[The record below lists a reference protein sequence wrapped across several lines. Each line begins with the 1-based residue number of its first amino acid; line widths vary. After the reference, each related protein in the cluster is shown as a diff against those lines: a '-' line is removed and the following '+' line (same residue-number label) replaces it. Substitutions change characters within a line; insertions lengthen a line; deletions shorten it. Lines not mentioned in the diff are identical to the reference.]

1 MCKLSMVFIR
11 RKPKIIVDV
20 RSMGQSTGRRR
31 YLYMDNLLLLLK
43 KTRRQIGEGQNGEK
57 EIYENGTSKTRL
69 RNTLAINRTGAHIW
83 VTNQWRDGQKQDQ
96 I

>member
-31 YLYMDNLLLLLK
+31 YSYMDNLLLFLK
-43 KTRRQIGEGQNGEK
+43 KRQIGEGQNREK
-57 EIYENGTSKTRL
+57 EIYEKGTSKTRL
-69 RNTLAINRTGAHIW
+69 RNT
-83 VTNQWRDGQKQDQ
+83 Q
-96 I
+96 